1 MKKFYKSTTNKQLSG
16 VLGGASEIFNID
28 ASMLRIAYFA
38 LSLLTSGLFVLIY
51 IAAAIILPTD
61 KEVQNNQ

>member
-1 MKKFYKSTTNKQLSG
+1 G

-38 LSLLTSGLFVLIY
+38 LSLFTSGLFVLIY

>member
-28 ASMLRIAYFA
+28 SSILRIAYFA